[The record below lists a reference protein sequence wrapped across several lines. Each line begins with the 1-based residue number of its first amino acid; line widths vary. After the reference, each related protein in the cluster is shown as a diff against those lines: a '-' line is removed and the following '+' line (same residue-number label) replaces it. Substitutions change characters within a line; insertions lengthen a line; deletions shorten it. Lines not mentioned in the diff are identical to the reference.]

1 MKNAIIFGCTGYL
14 GKKLSEFVLE
24 KNINVLGIGRK
35 EKCELQHQNFKYFSI
50 KDDLDA
56 FFTDMLKFK
65 DEYKDAVFYNFSWS
79 GLDRLTNGELNDQLK
94 NLNTSAKALKFA
106 SAFSCAKF
114 INIGSQEEAI
124 FKNFIE
130 TNKWQENLYSSSPI
144 YYAGAKFANKE
155 LLQLLSYLEKIDF
168 INTRFSIV
176 LDKKLSGVSFVAK
189 SLNVIKGGGD
199 LMQVKNT
206 QPCEIIFLDEL
217 IEAFYEIGKT
227 GKHMAD
233 YYLGLGKVD
242 TLPHYLSSF
251 YNFVKK
257 GGAYKQGV
265 LNFDKSLLDSFDA
278 SLLLK
283 DTGFAFKKDFNALMQ
298 EFVK

>member
-14 GKKLSEFVLE
+14 GKKLSEFLLE

-35 EKCELQHQNFKYFSI
+35 QECEIKHSNFKYLSI
-50 KDDLDA
+50 KPDLDS
-56 FFTDMLKFK
+56 FFKDLLKFK
-65 DEYKDAVFYNFSWS
+65 DEYKEAVFYHLAWS

-94 NLNTSAKALKFA
+94 NLNISAKALKFA

-130 TNKWQENLYSSSPI
+130 TNKWQENLYSSSPL

-189 SLNVIKGGGD
+189 SLKAIKEGGD

-217 IEAFYEIGKT
+217 IEAFYKVGKT

-251 YNFVKK
+251 YNFVKE

>member
-1 MKNAIIFGCTGYL
+1 MKNVIIFGCTGYL
-14 GKKLSEFVLE
+14 GKKLSEFLL
-24 KNINVLGIGRK
+24 KKDIKVLGIGRK
-35 EKCELQHQNFKYFSI
+35 QECEIKHSNFKYLSI
-50 KDDLDA
+50 KPDLDS
-56 FFTDMLKFK
+56 FFKDLLKFK
-65 DEYKDAVFYNFSWS
+65 DEYKEAVFYHLAWS
-79 GLDRLTNGELNDQLK
+79 GLDRLTNGELKDQLK
-94 NLNTSAKALKFA
+94 NLNISAKALKFA

-130 TNKWQENLYSSSPI
+130 TNKWQENLYSSSPL

-189 SLNVIKGGGD
+189 SLKAIKEGGY

-217 IEAFYEIGKT
+217 IEAFYNVGKS
-227 GKHMAD
+227 GKHKAD

-251 YNFVKK
+251 YEYVKENK
-257 GGAYKQGV
+257 AYEQAK
-265 LNFDKSLLDSFDA
+265 LNFDKALLESFDSSLLV
-278 SLLLK
+278 K
-283 DTGFAFKKDFNALMQ
+283 DTAFSFKSDFNALMQ
-298 EFVK
+298 EFKK

>member
-14 GKKLSEFVLE
+14 GKKLSEFLLE
-24 KNINVLGIGRK
+24 KGVNVLGIGRK
-35 EKCELQHQNFKYFSI
+35 EECKLNHSNFRYSPI
-50 KDDLDA
+50 NSDLDS
-56 FFTDMLKFK
+56 FFKALLKFK
-65 DEYKDAVFYNFSWS
+65 NEYKEAIFYHCAWS

-189 SLNVIKGGGD
+189 SLKAIKEGGD

-217 IEAFYEIGKT
+217 IEAFYKVGKT

-251 YNFVKK
+251 YNFVKE

>member
-14 GKKLSEFVLE
+14 GKKLSEFLLE

-35 EKCELQHQNFKYFSI
+35 EKCDLKHPNFKYLSI
-50 KDDLDA
+50 QSDLDS
-56 FFTDMLKFK
+56 FLEDLLKFK
-65 DEYKDAVFYNFSWS
+65 EEYKGAVFYHLAWS
-79 GLDRLTNGELNDQLK
+79 GLDRLTNGELKDQLK
-94 NLNTSAKALKFA
+94 NLNVSAKALKFA
-106 SAFSCAKF
+106 ATFSCAKF

-130 TNKWQENLYSSSPI
+130 TNKWQENLYSSSPV

-168 INTRFSIV
+168 INTRFSIA
-176 LDKKLSGVSFVAK
+176 LDKDLSGISFVAK
-189 SLNVIKGGGD
+189 SLKAIKEGGD

-206 QPCEIIFLDEL
+206 QPCEIILLDEL
-217 IEAFYEIGKT
+217 IEAFYNVGKS
-227 GKHMAD
+227 GKHKAD
-233 YYLGLGKVD
+233 YYLGLGRID

-251 YNFVKK
+251 CEYVRENKAYEQ
-257 GGAYKQGV
+257 GA
-265 LNFDKSLLDSFDA
+265 LNFDKALLEGFDS

-283 DTGFAFKKDFNALMQ
+283 DTGFAFKSDFNVLMQ
-298 EFVK
+298 EFAK

>member
-1 MKNAIIFGCTGYL
+1 MKNVIIFGCTGYL
-14 GKKLSEFVLE
+14 GKKLSEFLLE

-35 EKCELQHQNFKYFSI
+35 EKCELKHQNFKYFSI

-65 DEYKDAVFYNFSWS
+65 YEYKDAVFYNFAWS
-79 GLDRLTNGELNDQLK
+79 GLDRLTNGELKDQLK

-189 SLNVIKGGGD
+189 SLKAIKEGGD

-217 IEAFYEIGKT
+217 IEAFYKVGKS
-227 GKHMAD
+227 GKHKAD

-251 YNFVKK
+251 YNFVKE